1 MIILYLDIFF
11 DIIFIK
17 STWVFMDD
25 FKIPPH
31 QLSFDEDRLLAL
43 IKATDKFTHQQK
55 LKILGNIPQMKQWQ
69 IDDLLADLE
78 SWKTDISQQ
87 KSDETTPDTILEE
100 LNKKAVG
107 QEEAKKK
114 LVLAFYE
121 HLIIKKENSSYLK
134 PNLLL
139 IGPTG
144 SGKTFMVS
152 ELAKSMNF
160 PFVVANAAGMVS
172 SGYVGTRLED
182 VLTRLYIESN
192 RDISKAESG
201 IILVDE
207 FDKMIDGSSHDS
219 VGGVELQQEF
229 LKLIEGGVHI
239 CKAGFDRDASRVQLK
254 TDNILFLFAGA
265 FVKLEEIIRKRM
277 QQKQIGY
284 GKPSDVTKEVIF
296 QQALHE
302 DIISFGIIPELVS
315 RVQSIAALKELSED
329 DLFQILKTESNPYI
343 SSLKKYI
350 SFHGNSL
357 IFEDEALKI
366 IASHAHKKKLG
377 ARGLRGVIDKI
388 GLTLKFESPRSKGR
402 EFLITAKEIANL
414 L

>member
-1 MIILYLDIFF
+1 
-11 DIIFIK
+11 
-17 STWVFMDD
+17 MDD

-31 QLSFDEDRLLAL
+31 QLIFDEERLLVL
-43 IKATDKFTHQQK
+43 IKATEKFTYQQK
-55 LKILGNIPQMKQWQ
+55 LKILENIPQMKQWQ
-69 IDDLLADLE
+69 IDDLLTDLE
-78 SWKTDISQQ
+78 DWKNNISQQ
-87 KSDETTPDTILEE
+87 NSTEINPDSLLKN
-100 LNKKAVG
+100 LNEKAVG
-107 QEEAKKK
+107 QDEAKKR

-121 HLIIKKENSSYLK
+121 HLIIKKDDSSYLK

-139 IGPTG
+139 VGPTG

-192 RDISKAESG
+192 RDLSKAENG

-207 FDKMIDGSSHDS
+207 FDKMVDGSSHDS

-229 LKLIEGGVHI
+229 LKLIEGGNHI
-239 CKAGFDRDASRVQLK
+239 CKAGFDRDASRIQLK

-265 FVKLEEIIRKRM
+265 FVKLEEIIKKRM

-284 GKPSDVTKEVIF
+284 GKQSEISKDAIF
-296 QQALHE
+296 QEALHE
-302 DIISFGIIPELVS
+302 DIIAFGIIPELVS
-315 RVQSIAALKELSED
+315 RIQSIAALKELSEEE
-329 DLFQILKTESNPYI
+329 LFQILKTESNPYI

-350 SFHGNSL
+350 SFHESTL

-366 IASHAHKKKLG
+366 VASHAHKKRLG
-377 ARGLRGVIDKI
+377 ARGLRGVIDRI
-388 GLTLKFESPRSKGR
+388 ALSLKFEAPRSKGK
-402 EFLITAKEIANL
+402 EFVITADFVKNL